1 MAFTESYDVV
11 VVGAGHAG
19 CEAAMAAA
27 RMGQKTALI
36 TMNMDLIAQMSCNPA
51 VGGVAKGHLVREV
64 DALGGIMGEV
74 ADAVGIQFRLLNTSR
89 GPAVWSPRA
98 QCDKQLYRV
107 KMREVLEAQP
117 GLHIRQAEVVDLVIE
132 EGLGT
137 RNSGR
142 QEAEPEGSAFQFSG
156 ARAGALGTSLHE
168 GEIENSPG
176 CNPESEP
183 APAPR
188 PGGPARSVAGTG
200 SRRRVLGLKLRDGRR
215 LLAGATI
222 ITTGTF
228 LNGLIHCG
236 EERYPAG
243 RSGEPASVLL
253 GEALRALGLRT
264 CRLKTGTPPRLD
276 GRTIKWEAFEEQP
289 GDADPTPFSFR
300 TKKIVQPQIKCHIA
314 FTTPETLRIIRENVG
329 RSAMY
334 SGQIE
339 GIGPRYCPSIED
351 KIVKFPD
358 KTQHQFFLEPEGLNT
373 HEVYVNGMS
382 TSLPMEVQWQI
393 VRSIP
398 GLEEAEML
406 RPGYAIEYDSV
417 DATEL
422 DRTLRVK
429 TMEGLY
435 LAGQINGTS
444 GYEEAACQG
453 IMAGINAA
461 LWLKGEPPFTMDR
474 SEGYTGI
481 LIDDLISKGTN
492 EPYRMFTSRAE
503 FRLHLRIDNADR
515 RLTPHGRRLGLIND
529 EAWAEYQQK
538 QARMEALGKLLTTEK
553 VSLDGLQT
561 AGFGELP
568 ATAGLTWA
576 QLLKRPEV
584 TIEPVLRAM
593 REKLAQQPMLAELSG
608 VVAGHAGRAE
618 DSKSVLNSVL
628 RNEARAVETEIKFA
642 GYLDQQKKSIEKLKA
657 AESVKIPEWLEY
669 NVISGLSREMRETLE
684 RVRPITIGQSSR
696 LPGVTPAALS
706 LVHVSI
712 RIQGKARGP
721 VDGPGQPEQ
730 PSLDLANR

>member
-1 MAFTESYDVV
+1 MPFTEQYDVA

-27 RMGQKTALI
+27 RMGLKTALI
-36 TMNMDLIAQMSCNPA
+36 TMNLDLIAQMSCNPA
-51 VGGVAKGHLVREV
+51 IGGVAKGHLVREV

-117 GLHIRQAEVVDLVIE
+117 GLHIRQAEVVDLLLDE
-132 EGLGT
+132 SAASSE
-137 RNSGR
+137 R
-142 QEAEPEGSAFQFSG
+142 AEDQRLDGQ
-156 ARAGALGTSLHE
+156 
-168 GEIENSPG
+168 
-176 CNPESEP
+176 
-183 APAPR
+183 PR
-188 PGGPARSVAGTG
+188 PSG
-200 SRRRVLGLKLRDGRR
+200 RVLGLKLRDGRR
-215 LLAGATI
+215 LMAGATI

-253 GEALRALGLRT
+253 GEALRRLGLRT
-264 CRLKTGTPPRLD
+264 TRLKTGTPPRLD
-276 GRTIKWEAFEEQP
+276 GRTIHWDRFEEQP

-300 TKKIVQPQIKCHIA
+300 TKKIVQPQVSCHIA
-314 FTTPETLRIIRENVG
+314 FTTPETLRLIRENVH

-351 KIVKFPD
+351 KVVKFPD

-393 VRSIP
+393 VHSIP
-398 GLEEAEML
+398 GLEDAEML

-429 TMEGLY
+429 CMQGLY

-461 LWLKGEPPFTMDR
+461 LWLKGQPPFTMDR
-474 SEGYTGI
+474 TEGYTGI

-515 RLTPHGRRLGLIND
+515 RLTPHGRRLGLID
-529 EAWAEYQQK
+529 DRAWTAYEEK
-538 QARMEALGKLLTTEK
+538 QARMVALERLLTTGKADAERLA
-553 VSLDGLQT
+553 SAGLGNLTST
-561 AGFGELP
+561 AGQ
-568 ATAGLTWA
+568 TWA
-576 QLLKRPEV
+576 QLLKRPEIS
-584 TIEPVLRAM
+584 IEPILHALRDDLTRDPLLVAFANGGSAPTTCHPE
-593 REKLAQQPMLAELSG
+593 RSEGSAVASG
-608 VVAGHAGRAE
+608 ASGESRVSSVARSTLH
-618 DSKSVLNSVL
+618 
-628 RNEARAVETEIKFA
+628 NEARAVETEIKFA
-642 GYLDQQKKSIEKLKA
+642 GYLDQQRKSIEKLKA
-657 AESVKIPEWLEY
+657 AEGVTIPEWLEY
-669 NVISGLSREMRETLE
+669 RAISGLSREMQEKLE
-684 RVRPITIGQSSR
+684 KIRPNTIGQASR
-696 LPGVTPAALS
+696 IPGVTPAALT

-712 RIQGKARGP
+712 RVQGGRRAATP
-721 VDGPGQPEQ
+721 AD
-730 PSLDLANR
+730 

>member
-1 MAFTESYDVV
+1 M
-11 VVGAGHAG
+11 
-19 CEAAMAAA
+19 
-27 RMGQKTALI
+27 
-36 TMNMDLIAQMSCNPA
+36 
-51 VGGVAKGHLVREV
+51 
-64 DALGGIMGEV
+64 
-74 ADAVGIQFRLLNTSR
+74 
-89 GPAVWSPRA
+89 
-98 QCDKQLYRV
+98 
-107 KMREVLEAQP
+107 
-117 GLHIRQAEVVDLVIE
+117 
-132 EGLGT
+132 
-137 RNSGR
+137 
-142 QEAEPEGSAFQFSG
+142 
-156 ARAGALGTSLHE
+156 
-168 GEIENSPG
+168 
-176 CNPESEP
+176 
-183 APAPR
+183 
-188 PGGPARSVAGTG
+188 
-200 SRRRVLGLKLRDGRR
+200 LGLRLRDGRR

-276 GRTIKWEAFEEQP
+276 GRTIRWDVFEEQP

-300 TKKIVQPQIKCHIA
+300 TRKIVQPQVSCHIA
-314 FTTPETLRIIRENVG
+314 YTTPETLRLIRENVH

-351 KIVKFPD
+351 KVVKFPD

-398 GLEEAEML
+398 GLDEAEML

-429 TMEGLY
+429 SMEGLY

-474 SEGYTGI
+474 TEGYTGI

-515 RLTPHGRRLGLIND
+515 RLTPHGRRLGLIGD
-529 EAWAEYQQK
+529 AAWAEFEEK
-538 QARMEALGKLLTTEK
+538 QERMAALARLLTTRKPDAER
-553 VSLDGLQT
+553 L
-561 AGFGELP
+561 
-568 ATAGLTWA
+568 ATAGLGGLTATAGQTWA

-584 TIEPVLRAM
+584 TIEPILRAIPH
-593 REKLAQQPMLAELSG
+593 ELAADPLLAERFVHGDRSPL
-608 VVAGHAGRAE
+608 ARAAM
-618 DSKSVLNSVL
+618 
-628 RNEARAVETEIKFA
+628 RNEARAVETEIKFE
-642 GYLDQQKKSIEKLKA
+642 GYLDQQKKSIAKLKA
-657 AESVKIPEWLEY
+657 AEAVAIPDWIEY
-669 NVISGLSREMRETLE
+669 GTISGLSREMRETLE
-684 RVRPITIGQSSR
+684 RVRPVTIGQASR
-696 LPGVTPAALS
+696 IPGVTPAALS

-712 RIQGKARGP
+712 RVQGARRL
-721 VDGPGQPEQ
+721 V
-730 PSLDLANR
+730 S

>member
-1 MAFTESYDVV
+1 MAFTEQYDVV

-27 RMGQKTALI
+27 RMGLKTALI

-51 VGGVAKGHLVREV
+51 IGGVAKGHLVREV

-107 KMREVLEAQP
+107 KMREVLESQP

-132 EGLGT
+132 DAVLPERETNYGLL
-137 RNSGR
+137 
-142 QEAEPEGSAFQFSG
+142 PEG
-156 ARAGALGTSLHE
+156 GTD
-168 GEIENSPG
+168 NSPG
-176 CNPESEP
+176 WNPGSALP
-183 APAPR
+183 TDLPR
-188 PGGPARSVAGTG
+188 PVGPGRAGIG
-200 SRRRVLGLKLRDGRR
+200 NRRRVLGLKLRDGRK

-253 GEALRALGLRT
+253 GEALRRLGLRT

-276 GRTIKWEAFEEQP
+276 GRTIKWNTFEEQP

-300 TKKIVQPQIKCHIA
+300 TKKIVQPQISCHIA

-398 GLEEAEML
+398 GLEDAEML

-429 TMEGLY
+429 SMEGLY

-474 SEGYTGI
+474 TEGYTGI

-515 RLTPHGRRLGLIND
+515 RLTPHGRRLGLIDD
-529 EAWAEYQQK
+529 EAWAEYEQK
-538 QARMEALGKLLTTEK
+538 QARMNALSALLTYGKADAER
-553 VSLDGLQT
+553 LAAAGL
-561 AGFGELP
+561 AALP

-584 TIEPVLRAM
+584 TIEPVLGAM
-593 REKLAQQPMLAELSG
+593 RETLAQEPLLADLSAALAVSPDISTHVG
-608 VVAGHAGRAE
+608 AVTLPA
-618 DSKSVLNSVL
+618 VL

-642 GYLDQQKKSIEKLKA
+642 GYLVQQKKSIEKLKA
-657 AESVKIPEWLEY
+657 AESVSIPAWIEY
-669 NVISGLSREMRETLE
+669 SAISGLSREMRETLE
-684 RVRPITIGQSSR
+684 RVRPITIGQASR

-712 RIQGKARGP
+712 RIQGAKR
-721 VDGPGQPEQ
+721 
-730 PSLDLANR
+730 LAS

>member
-1 MAFTESYDVV
+1 MAFTEQYDVA

-27 RMGQKTALI
+27 RMGLKTTLI
-36 TMNMDLIAQMSCNPA
+36 TMNLDLIAQMSCNPA

-64 DALGGIMGEV
+64 DALGGVMGEV

-107 KMREVLEAQP
+107 KMREVLESQP
-117 GLHIRQAEVVDLVIE
+117 GLHIRQAEVVGLVIDE
-132 EGLGT
+132 GPGTEGLGT
-137 RNSGR
+137 
-142 QEAEPEGSAFQFSG
+142 EG
-156 ARAGALGTSLHE
+156 LNEMVEL
-168 GEIENSPG
+168 
-176 CNPESEP
+176 
-183 APAPR
+183 PR
-188 PGGPARSVAGTG
+188 PTRPQ
-200 SRRRVLGLKLRDGRR
+200 RRVLGLKLRDGRK

-276 GRTIKWEAFEEQP
+276 GRTIRWEAFEEQP

-300 TKKIVQPQIKCHIA
+300 TKKIVQPQVSCHIA
-314 FTTPETLRIIRENVG
+314 FTTPETLRIIRENVH

-334 SGQIE
+334 SGQIQ
-339 GIGPRYCPSIED
+339 GIGPRYCPSIEA
-351 KIVKFPD
+351 KIVTFPD
-358 KTQHQFFLEPEGLNT
+358 KTQHQFFLEPEGLKT

-398 GLEEAEML
+398 GLDQAEML
-406 RPGYAIEYDSV
+406 RHGYAIEYDSV

-422 DRTLRVK
+422 DRALRVK
-429 TMEGLY
+429 AFTGLY

-515 RLTPHGRRLGLIND
+515 RLTPHGRRLGLIGD
-529 EAWAEYQQK
+529 EAWAEYEQK
-538 QARMEALGKLLTTEK
+538 QARMDALSRLLTTGK
-553 VSLDGLQT
+553 VDAERLAA
-561 AGFGELP
+561 AGFGELT

-584 TIEPVLRAM
+584 TIEAVLGALCESLAQEPLLAEMSGVLLTGQDQNQDARAGTAVLRAT
-593 REKLAQQPMLAELSG
+593 
-608 VVAGHAGRAE
+608 
-618 DSKSVLNSVL
+618 L

-642 GYLDQQKKSIEKLKA
+642 GYLEQQKKSIAKLKA
-657 AESVKIPEWLEY
+657 AESHAIPEWIEY
-669 NVISGLSREMRETLE
+669 SAISGLSREMREKLE
-684 RVRPITIGQSSR
+684 RVRPGTIGQASR
-696 LPGVTPAALS
+696 IPGVTPAALS

-712 RIQGKARGP
+712 RLQGARRM
-721 VDGPGQPEQ
+721 
-730 PSLDLANR
+730 AN